1 VKYIVFI
8 PLFFLFS
15 GCIFTPP
22 STIVDNQVEI
32 YEETEKSPEEVD
44 LSTQDLLVDDDG
56 EKLLSLAFAQ
66 VGTPYVY
73 GGSDY
78 HGFDCSGFVS
88 YVYKNAIG
96 KNLPRTSKSQAE
108 YATKLSRHQLIPGDI
123 VFFDTSKKG
132 YINHTGI
139 YFGNGRFI
147 HASSGKAYSVTI
159 SDLDRGFYK
168 DKFRHG
174 GRVISKVTPKGLISI
189 HD

>member
-1 VKYIVFI
+1 MIRYVIYSVVV
-8 PLFFLFS
+8 LFS
-15 GCIFTPP
+15 GCVFQPTV
-22 STIVDNQVEI
+22 SDVNNKVEI
-32 YEETEKSPEEVD
+32 HQETEQSPYSVD
-44 LSTQDLLVDDDG
+44 QSTSDVLINQNS
-56 EKLLSLAFAQ
+56 EKLLALAYAQ
-66 VGTPYVY
+66 VGIPYVY
-73 GGSDY
+73 GGSDF

-88 YVYKNAIG
+88 YVYKYGIG
-96 KNLPRTSKSQAE
+96 KNLPRTSRSQAK

-132 YINHTGI
+132 HINHSGI

-174 GRVISKVTPKGLISI
+174 GRVTSKITSKGSI
-189 HD
+189 IIAD